1 MAALASGISVVGE
14 EEEET
19 CPVCFSAPEAEEGV
33 RLNHC
38 GHLHCKDCLQLALG
52 SSAWPLT
59 CSTQDCGHLLVVEDF
74 KLLTA
79 DLQQKLLKNALDH
92 KLTDVESD
100 LAACPSPNCTGVYRK
115 VRSGQED
122 QEGQTSFCNFCG
134 VNICRRSV
142 GRGSEAEI

>member
-38 GHLHCKDCLQLALG
+38 GHLYCKDCLQLAMG

-79 DLQQKLLKNALDH
+79 DLQQKLVKNALDH

-115 VRSGQED
+115 VRSGQE
-122 QEGQTSFCNFCG
+122 GQTSFCNFCG